1 MPEVTM
7 PAGFRP
13 WNLTPVDLP
22 EQWIWNDINGTNYL
36 TNVFNQHIPQYC
48 GSCWAHAGT
57 SAISDRIKIARKA
70 AWPDINISPQVF
82 ISCEEFDHGCHG
94 GWAFNVFRFMHQR
107 HATDR
112 TCSIYQARGHDD
124 GIVCSPMEFCRN
136 CSPGDAC
143 VVPPKYRV
151 YKVQEYGRVS
161 TEANMMQEIYQRGP
175 IACGIAVTQALE
187 DYTGG
192 IFCDTTGDL

>member
-1 MPEVTM
+1 MRNFILAALSGAIVAADKGRRVSKSAPCSIRPEPHLMPEVTM

-112 TCSIYQARGHDD
+112 TCSIY
-124 GIVCSPMEFCRN
+124 
-136 CSPGDAC
+136 
-143 VVPPKYRV
+143 
-151 YKVQEYGRVS
+151 
-161 TEANMMQEIYQRGP
+161 
-175 IACGIAVTQALE
+175 
-187 DYTGG
+187 
-192 IFCDTTGDL
+192 